1 MDQRTRRSVLGALG
15 GGVVALSGCLSDGG
29 DGDGGSNGG
38 NGGGSDASTEWRT
51 ETLTDVTTGE
61 QFTVSELEPPALV
74 HPFAIWCSTCSSQNR
89 ELDRLQQEREQ
100 ELEIV
105 QLNIGDGENDDDVLT
120 YAEDNGYA
128 DRSRFAVAPN
138 SVADGLVDEFGP
150 TAVSPPQSPVI
161 LVCQDGSVHEID
173 KVTGA
178 AAVGTEIET
187 NCG

>member
-1 MDQRTRRSVLGALG
+1 MKQRTRRSVLGAIG
-15 GGVVALSGCLSDGG
+15 GGAVGLSGCLGDGG
-29 DGDGGSNGG
+29 NGDGENDGDGGN
-38 NGGGSDASTEWRT
+38 DESTEWRT

-89 ELDRLQQEREQ
+89 ELDTLQREREQ

-105 QLNIGDGENDDDVLT
+105 QLNIGDGENDGDVLA

-128 DRSRFAVAPN
+128 DRSRFAIAPN
-138 SVADGLVDEFGP
+138 SVANALVEEFGP

-161 LVCQDGSVHEID
+161 LVCRDGSVHEID
-173 KVTGA
+173 KVTAA
-178 AAVGTEIET
+178 AAVETEIET

>member
-1 MDQRTRRSVLGALG
+1 MEQRTRRSVLGALG
-15 GGVVALSGCLSDGG
+15 GGAVGLSGCLGDGG
-29 DGDGGSNGG
+29 DGDGGS
-38 NGGGSDASTEWRT
+38 DESTEWRT
-51 ETLTDVTTGE
+51 ATLTDVTTGE
-61 QFTVSELEPPALV
+61 QFAVSELEPPALV

-89 ELDRLQQEREQ
+89 ELDTLQREREQ

-105 QLNIGDGENDDDVLT
+105 QLNIGDGENDEDVLA

-128 DRSRFAVAPN
+128 GRSRFAIAPN
-138 SVADGLVDEFGP
+138 SVANALVEEFGP

-173 KVTGA
+173 KVTAA